1 MSIRRRIRSNKQLI
15 NLYTSFSK
23 QTRRNNI
30 IKELF
35 NLHSQEY
42 KYHNNKNY
50 AIKIPINFKFS
61 QKLLDNFESFYLN
74 KNNELTDSHNL
85 KIGNKVLKEIGKLK
99 SGTYGHLTIY
109 EDNIVMKEF
118 ESTTNLVEEIMISQI
133 IRSNGLH
140 NTIPILPVLNKDHAL
155 IMPQVQSDLESFYE
169 KMIHE
174 VGSVKKMD
182 KATFG
187 IIECVLHCLVRFQEK
202 RMYYTDLKLPNML
215 VLLTKS
221 NEIRVIFGDI
231 GSFVYLKDGW
241 KGFGSDVATYP
252 PPNSQVNK
260 NVISLGHILPNRR
273 RVNNKNLFNKMVKPD
288 YMEKTMSWIF
298 GTFIMNILYMLM
310 NKNSKKRYHKFFLY
324 GNILHANKKDVED
337 KIEEELNNYH
347 KFFKRHECKYIL
359 KTINVLPKLLKYN
372 NSDRTEL
379 KKINLNTRVRSRR
392 QSRNSGTSN

>member
-1 MSIRRRIRSNKQLI
+1 MSIRRRMRSNKQLI
-15 NLYTSFSK
+15 NLYNRFTK
-23 QTRRNNI
+23 QTRRNDI

-42 KYHNNKNY
+42 KYNNNKDY
-50 AIKIPINFKFS
+50 SIKIPIHFKFS

-74 KNNELTDSHNL
+74 KDSELLDSHNL
-85 KIGNKVLKEIGKLK
+85 KIGNKVLKEIGQLK

-133 IRSNGLH
+133 IRSKGLH
-140 NTIPILPVLNKDHAL
+140 NTIPVLPVLNKDHAL

-169 KMIHE
+169 KLIHE
-174 VGSVKKMD
+174 AGSIKNMD
-182 KATFG
+182 KATFE

-273 RVNNKNLFNKMVKPD
+273 KIINKSLLNKMENPN
-288 YMEKTMSWIF
+288 YMEMTMSWIF
-298 GTFIMNILYMLM
+298 GTFIMNILHMLM
-310 NKNSKKRYHKFFLY
+310 NKESRKRYHRFFLY
-324 GNILHANKKDVED
+324 GNILHATKKEVED
-337 KIEEELNNYH
+337 KVNEELNNYYT
-347 KFFKRHECKYIL
+347 FFENHGCKHIL
-359 KTINVLPKLLKYN
+359 KAINILPKLLKYN

-379 KKINLNTRVRSRR
+379 KKINLNTRVKPRR
-392 QSRNSGTSN
+392 RSRNSGTSN

>member
-42 KYHNNKNY
+42 KYHNNKDY

-61 QKLLDNFESFYLN
+61 QKLLDNFESFHLN

-310 NKNSKKRYHKFFLY
+310 NKNSRKRYHKFFLY
-324 GNILHANKKDVED
+324 GNILHSTKKEVENKVN
-337 KIEEELNNYH
+337 EELNRYH
-347 KFFKRHECKYIL
+347 TFFKRHECKHIL
-359 KTINVLPKLLKYN
+359 KQLMCYQNY
-372 NSDRTEL
+372 
-379 KKINLNTRVRSRR
+379 
-392 QSRNSGTSN
+392 

>member
-23 QTRRNNI
+23 KTRRNNI

-35 NLHSQEY
+35 NLHSKEY
-42 KYHNNKNY
+42 KYYNNKDY
-50 AIKIPINFKFS
+50 AIKIPIHFKFS
-61 QKLLDNFESFYLN
+61 KKLLDNFESFYLN

-85 KIGNKVLKEIGKLK
+85 KINNKVLKEIGRLK

-109 EDNIVMKEF
+109 QDNIVMKEF
-118 ESTTNLVEEIMISQI
+118 ESTSNLVEEIMISQI

-140 NTIPILPVLNKDHAL
+140 NTIPVLPVLNKDHAL

-174 VGSVKKMD
+174 VGSIKKMD

-187 IIECVLHCLVRFQEK
+187 IIECVLHCLVRFQEN
-202 RMYYTDLKLPNML
+202 RMYYTDLKLPNIL

-273 RVNNKNLFNKMVKPD
+273 RVNNKNLFNKMAKPD

-310 NKNSKKRYHKFFLY
+310 NKNSRKRYHKFFLY

-347 KFFKRHECKYIL
+347 KFFKRHECKHIL
-359 KTINVLPKLLKYN
+359 KAINVLPKLLKYN
-372 NSDRTEL
+372 NSDRINL
-379 KKINLNTRVRSRR
+379 KKIMDIIN
-392 QSRNSGTSN
+392 